1 MRDYLKIS
9 QRDYANLIGRTSKTI
24 KKDFLIYK
32 EQMFDE
38 VLQWIWINEEDVY
51 G

>member
-9 QRDYANLIGRTSKTI
+9 QRDYVNLIGRTSKTI

-38 VLQWIWINEEDVY
+38 VLQWILINKGELY